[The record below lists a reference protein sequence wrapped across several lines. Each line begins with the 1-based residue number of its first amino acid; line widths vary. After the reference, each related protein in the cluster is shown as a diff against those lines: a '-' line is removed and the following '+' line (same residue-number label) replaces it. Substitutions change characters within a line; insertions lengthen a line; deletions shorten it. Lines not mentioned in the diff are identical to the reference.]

1 MPLALASGRLT
12 RTLTTHRS
20 TMSLWKCLTSLS
32 LSWLLFSFQAAYA
45 LMPPTKTTILV
56 WGDSLSAAYGIPVE
70 QGWVNLL
77 QAKLGTEF
85 QVVNASISGETTS
98 GGLERLPAALAAIK
112 PHYVLLELGANDG
125 LQGKP
130 ITVIQDNL
138 KQMIEKTIAA
148 PAQVIL
154 IGIHLPPNYG
164 LSYTEK
170 FDQVY
175 KDLAEQHQLSFIP
188 FLLEGVATDFNLMQA
203 DGLHPT
209 AEAQAKILEHLWP
222 SLEPVLLKPV
232 KP

>member
-1 MPLALASGRLT
+1 
-12 RTLTTHRS
+12 
-20 TMSLWKCLTSLS
+20 MSFWKLLISLS
-32 LSWLLFSFQAAYA
+32 LSLLLFSTQTTYAIQA
-45 LMPPTKTTILV
+45 PTQPTLLV

-70 QGWVNLL
+70 QGWVKLL
-77 QAKLGTEF
+77 QAKLGSEF

-98 GGLERLPAALAAIK
+98 GGLERLPAALAEIK

-130 ITVIQDNL
+130 VNLIQDNL
-138 KQMIEKTIAA
+138 DKMIQQITQAS
-148 PAQVIL
+148 AQAIL
-154 IGIHLPPNYG
+154 VGIHLPPNYG
-164 LSYTEK
+164 PSYTEK

-175 KDLAEQHQLSFIP
+175 QDLAKKYQLSFIP

-209 AEAQAKILEHLWP
+209 AEAQTKILDHLWP
-222 SLEPVLLKPV
+222 SLEPVLLKRV

>member
-1 MPLALASGRLT
+1 MPLELASGRLGNL
-12 RTLTTHRS
+12 LTTYRS
-20 TMSLWKCLTSLS
+20 TMSFWKLLTSLS
-32 LSWLLFSFQAAYA
+32 LSWMLFSFQTAAA
-45 LMPPTKTTILV
+45 IMPPTKTTVLV

-70 QGWVNLL
+70 QGWVSLL
-77 QAKLGTEF
+77 QTKLGAEF

-98 GGLERLPAALAAIK
+98 GGLERLPAALVAIK
-112 PHYVLLELGANDG
+112 PHYVIIELGANDG

-130 ITVIQDNL
+130 ITVLQDNL
-138 KQMIEKTIAA
+138 DKMIQQAIDA
-148 PAQVIL
+148 PAEVIL

-175 KDLAEQHQLSFIP
+175 KDLADKYKLNFIP

-209 AEAQAKILEHLWP
+209 AEAQPKILDHLWP
-222 SLEPVLLKPV
+222 SLEPVLVKQIKP
-232 KP
+232 